1 MRVVLWVLAI
11 AAGYVIAVTLLET
24 PFAPWA
30 RSFGLWPTLTGD
42 WHGQVTDPDGRS
54 RPIYLEIRHA
64 LPIGRC
70 RDCTSLFEGRAKTCE
85 SRGSIREIDI
95 SGSVD
100 NWSGSRF
107 RFQLGR
113 REGFSGDGPGEV
125 RGEWKDNAI
134 HAVAELV
141 TYRRTATAEAVRG
154 EDRRSAPQIRY
165 ALGRGTEDDF
175 VSACQMSR

>member
-1 MRVVLWVLAI
+1 M
-11 AAGYVIAVTLLET
+11 AVTLLET

-42 WHGQVTDPDGRS
+42 WHGEVTGPDGRS
-54 RPIYLEIRHA
+54 SPIYLEIRHA

-70 RDCTSLFEGRAKTCE
+70 RDCASLFEGRAKTCE
-85 SRGSIREIDI
+85 RRGSIREVDI

-107 RFQLGR
+107 RFQLSR
-113 REGFSGDGPGEV
+113 SDDFSAKGPGEV
-125 RGEWKDNAI
+125 RGEWKGDAI
-134 HAVAELV
+134 HAAADLV
-141 TYRRTATAEAVRG
+141 TYGSSAAAEAFRG
-154 EDRRSAPQIRY
+154 EDRPSAPQIRY
-165 ALGRGTEDDF
+165 ILGRGTENDF